1 MSFPASH
8 KTVIV
13 LDHGAH
19 FAQPCHPV
27 EVDVQRARG
36 PGAYI
41 PLAPV
46 SKSVWTCVVEATL
59 EYCRIVW
66 DLFPVE
72 KCIRFVVRKNPPEI
86 LNGWKNEHQNT
97 ASIMTALAGVGRPTP
112 DRKYGAAD
120 SAADGGI
127 DLALESLCEPTEK
140 QVELLEAGKEV
151 INRGRMIIITTI
163 IDDFHRKKLIRTA
176 QDKILKI
183 NQETEDNDMKLD
195 HVELVII
202 HTTPTG
208 MEYRIHAEQ
217 DMAEVISPTLTTLF
231 YTVTAGPAVSMKL
244 LYLCLKHYDLASTT
258 VTGIPMKEEQN
269 ASSSANYD
277 VELFHQAESHKRLLG
292 DFQDMVL
299 ATSEGN
305 EYQTCKLKWCTPR
318 GSSASELHHCSAAF
332 RITPTE
338 VNSRQSS
345 CLTNFLLSGR
355 SVMLEMQRRSS
366 GVKTIS
372 HMLTS
377 HGGEI
382 FIHTLS
388 SSRSLLEDPPSI
400 SEGPGGRV
408 TDYRIREL
416 SDLIKCNLLAPF
428 FGDPT
433 DKTPLDKAQ
442 SRLTRFTRFLPST
455 ISSTTLF
462 NLPVFEPLHAAMLK
476 ENLTDEDL
484 TECRKVIFAIMSMEQ
499 KGEPLP
505 GPLGQPVPVGKKSK
519 REEQY
524 RGLWNELEMFATA
537 HSEQSPGHQAVLE
550 CLLEVRQKPILKKDE
565 KVGLDAA
572 LRELDKLSPMNDS
585 LDKADG
591 RKRSQS
597 PHSTASGHAAGS
609 VTGGGGG
616 SCGPNKKVK
625 LVNPQGHTLLQ
636 LYTARKL
643 REAKLMHKEFAARQI
658 VGSEMKAVKL
668 YLKLEKE
675 GSVGPANNGGQ

>member
-1 MSFPASH
+1 MTYPASH

-13 LDHGAH
+13 LDHGPH

-27 EVDVQRARG
+27 EVDVQRTRG

-41 PLAPV
+41 PLPPV

-66 DLFPVE
+66 DIFPQD
-72 KCIRFVVRKNPPEI
+72 KCIRFVVRRQPPEV
-86 LNGWKNEHQNT
+86 LNGWKSEHQNT

-112 DRKYGAAD
+112 ERKYGT
-120 SAADGGI
+120 DGPVVDGI
-127 DLALESLCEPTEK
+127 ELGLEALCEPTEK
-140 QVELLEAGKEV
+140 QTSLMEYGEEM
-151 INRGRMIIITTI
+151 INRGRMIVITTI
-163 IDDFHRKKLIRTA
+163 VDDFHRQKLILAA
-176 QDKILKI
+176 QEKLDKI
-183 NQETEDNDMKLD
+183 NQENAGSEDCLTLD
-195 HVELVII
+195 HLELVII
-202 HTTPTG
+202 HTSPTG
-208 MEYRIHAEQ
+208 MEYNIHANQ
-217 DMAEVISPTLTTLF
+217 DTEEIISGHMSTLF
-231 YTVTAGPAVSMKL
+231 YTVTAGPTVSTKL

-277 VELFHQAESHKRLLG
+277 VELFHEAESHRRLIG
-292 DFQDMVL
+292 DFEDMVL
-299 ATSEGN
+299 GYSDGN

-318 GSSASELHHCSAAF
+318 GSSASELQHCSATY

-366 GVKTIS
+366 GIKTIS

-388 SSRSLLEDPPSI
+388 SNRCLLEDPPSI
-400 SEGPGGRV
+400 SEGLGGRV

-416 SDLIKCNLLAPF
+416 ADLIKCNQLAPF

-433 DKTPLDKAQ
+433 DKSPLNKAQ
-442 SRLTRFTRFLPST
+442 SRLTRFTRYLPST

-476 ENLTDEDL
+476 ESLTEEDL

-499 KGEPLP
+499 KGDPLP
-505 GPLGQPVPVGKKSK
+505 GPTGQTVPTVKKSK

-550 CLLEVRQKPILKKDE
+550 CLLEVRQKPILKIKDE

-572 LRELDKLSPMNDS
+572 LRELDKMSPLNDS
-585 LDKADG
+585 LDKSESL
-591 RKRSQS
+591 KRSSS
-597 PHSTASGHAAGS
+597 PDSGILN
-609 VTGGGGG
+609 V
-616 SCGPNKKVK
+616 NKKIHK
-625 LVNPQGHTLLQ
+625 LNPNNQTLLQ
-636 LYTARKL
+636 LWTARKL
-643 REAKLMHKEFAARQI
+643 GEAKLMHKEFAGRQRDQ
-658 VGSEMKAVKL
+658 GQQLNFKAVKL

-675 GSVGPANNGGQ
+675 GSVGPSPGNQ